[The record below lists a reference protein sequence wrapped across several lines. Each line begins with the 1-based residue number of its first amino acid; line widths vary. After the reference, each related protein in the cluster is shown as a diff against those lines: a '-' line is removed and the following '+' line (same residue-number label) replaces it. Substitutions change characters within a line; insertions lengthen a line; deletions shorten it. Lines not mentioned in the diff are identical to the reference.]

1 MNRSRFFHDIFHRL
15 FHAFATLA
23 LACAAGAARASVPA
37 AGAPL
42 PAHTPLNPVAIGMF
56 VLFVLVTLGITQWA
70 ARRTRTTRD
79 FYTGGGGITGFQ
91 NGLAIAGDYMSAASF
106 LGLSGMVF
114 MFGFDGLIYS
124 IGFLVGWPFVMFL
137 IAEPLRNLGK
147 FTFADVVAYRFQ
159 QGPIRLMT
167 SCTSLVVVVFY
178 LVVQMVGA
186 GKLIEMLFGLDYWLA
201 EIVVGALMV
210 IYVFFGGMT
219 ATTWVQLIKA
229 ALLLCGATFMALLA
243 LGQFGFSPD
252 EMFRRAVAVHPG
264 SLGIMG
270 PGKLLKDPL
279 NALSLGIALMFG
291 TAGFP
296 HILMRF
302 FTVPNAKEARKSVF
316 YATGFIGYFYLL
328 TFVIGFSAIAL
339 LAQHPEFFHV
349 DADGHFNLT
358 ADLLGGSNMVAVKLS
373 QAVGGNLF
381 YGFIAAVTFAT
392 ILAVVAGLT
401 LSGATTVSH
410 DLYASW
416 LARGRKN
423 ERREMRIS
431 RLATVAL
438 SLIAIGLGILFEHAN
453 VAFLVGLVAAVAA
466 SANFPVLVMSIF
478 WRGMT
483 TRGAVAGG
491 ALGLASSV
499 LLTLFSKSVWVDVLH
514 HAHALVFLDNPALVS
529 VPLAFAGIVVCSV
542 LDTSARA
549 RKERDAFASQEF
561 YGQTGLLPIEVASH

>member
-1 MNRSRFFHDIFHRL
+1 MKPNRLLS
-15 FHAFATLA
+15 ALA
-23 LACAAGAARASVPA
+23 LAAASSFAHANVAGAAAAPMPA
-37 AGAPL
+37 PQ
-42 PAHTPLNPVAIGMF
+42 HNPVAIGMF
-56 VLFVLVTLGITQWA
+56 LLFVLVTLGITQWA
-70 ARRTRTTRD
+70 ARRTRTARD
-79 FYTGGGGITGFQ
+79 FYTGGGGITGLQ

-114 MFGFDGLIYS
+114 IFGFDGLIYS

-147 FTFADVVAYRFQ
+147 FTFADVIAYRFE

-167 SCTSLVVVVFY
+167 SANSLMVVIFY

-186 GKLIEMLFGLDYWLA
+186 GKLIELLFGLPYWIA

-210 IYVFFGGMT
+210 IYVFFGGMK

-229 ALLLCGATFMALLA
+229 GLLLCGATFMAVLA
-243 LGQFGFSPD
+243 LAHFGFSPN
-252 EMFRRAVAVHPG
+252 EMFRQAVDVHPG
-264 SLGIMG
+264 ALSIMA
-270 PGKLLKDPL
+270 PGKLIRDPL

-339 LAQHPEFFHV
+339 LAQHPEFFRV
-349 DADGHFNLT
+349 DAAGHFNLT
-358 ADLLGGSNMVAVKLS
+358 TDLLGGSNMVAVKLA

-423 ERREMRIS
+423 EQREMRIS
-431 RLATVAL
+431 RVATLVL
-438 SLIAIGLGILFEHAN
+438 SAVAIGLGILFEHAN

-478 WRGMT
+478 WSGMT

-491 ALGLASSV
+491 ALGLVSSV
-499 LLTLFSKSVWVDVLH
+499 LLTVLSKSVWVDVLH
-514 HAHALVFLDNPALVS
+514 RAHAPVFLDNPALVS
-529 VPLAFAGIVVCSV
+529 VPLAFFGIWVVSR

-549 RKERDAFASQEF
+549 RKEREAFAAQEF
-561 YGQTGLLPIEVASH
+561 YGQTGLLSMEVVEH

>member
-1 MNRSRFFHDIFHRL
+1 MKPARL
-15 FHAFATLA
+15 FLA
-23 LACAAGAARASVPA
+23 LALTAASGLARANVPA
-37 AGAPL
+37 AAAAPM
-42 PAHTPLNPVAIGMF
+42 PAPQHNPVAIGMF
-56 VLFVLVTLGITQWA
+56 LLFVLVTLGITQWA
-70 ARRTRTTRD
+70 ARRTRTASD
-79 FYTGGGGITGFQ
+79 FYTGGGGITGLQ

-147 FTFADVVAYRFQ
+147 FTFADVVAYRFE
-159 QGPIRLMT
+159 QGPIRLIT
-167 SCTSLVVVVFY
+167 SANSLMVVIFY

-186 GKLIEMLFGLDYWLA
+186 GKLIELLFGLDYWIA
-201 EIVVGALMV
+201 EIVVGVLMV
-210 IYVFFGGMT
+210 IYVFFGGMK

-229 ALLLCGATFMALLA
+229 ALLLCGATFMAVLA
-243 LGQFGFSPD
+243 LAHFGFSAN
-252 EMFRRAVAVHPG
+252 EMFRQAVNVHPG
-264 SLGIMG
+264 ALSIMA
-270 PGKLLKDPL
+270 PGKLIRDPL

-339 LAQHPEFFHV
+339 LAQHPEFFRV
-349 DADGHFNLT
+349 DAAGHFNLT
-358 ADLLGGSNMVAVKLS
+358 TDLLGGSNMVAVKLA

-423 ERREMRIS
+423 EHREMRIS
-431 RLATVAL
+431 RVATLVL
-438 SLIAIGLGILFEHAN
+438 SAIAIGLGILFEHAN

-466 SANFPVLVMSIF
+466 SANFPMLVMSIF
-478 WRGMT
+478 WSGMT

-499 LLTLFSKSVWVDVLH
+499 LLTVFSKSVWVDVLH
-514 HAHALVFLDNPALVS
+514 HAHAPVFLDNPAIVS
-529 VPLAFAGIVVCSV
+529 VPLAFFGIWAVSRLDAG
-542 LDTSARA
+542 ARA
-549 RKERDAFASQEF
+549 RKEREAFAAQEF
-561 YGQTGLLPIEVASH
+561 YGQTGLLPMEAVEH

>member
-1 MNRSRFFHDIFHRL
+1 MKRVRL
-15 FHAFATLA
+15 FSTLA
-23 LACAAGAARASVPA
+23 VAAASGLAHASVPLA
-37 AGAPL
+37 AAAPA
-42 PAHTPLNPVAIGMF
+42 PAQGHNPVAIGMF
-56 VLFVLVTLGITQWA
+56 LLFVLVTLGITQWA

-79 FYTGGGGITGFQ
+79 FYTAGGGITGFQ

-114 MFGFDGLIYS
+114 IFGFDGLIYS

-147 FTFADVVAYRFQ
+147 FTFADVVAYRFA
-159 QGPIRLMT
+159 QGPIRLIT
-167 SCTSLVVVVFY
+167 SANSLVVVIFY

-186 GKLIEMLFGLDYWLA
+186 GKLIELLFGLDYWIA

-229 ALLLCGATFMALLA
+229 ALLLCGATFMAVLA
-243 LGQFGFSPD
+243 LGHFGFSPN
-252 EMFRRAVAVHPG
+252 EMFRQAVSVHPG
-264 SLGIMG
+264 ALGIMG
-270 PGKLLKDPL
+270 PGKLIRDPL

-339 LAQHPEFFHV
+339 LAQHPEFFRH
-349 DADGHFNLT
+349 DASGHFNLAT
-358 ADLLGGSNMVAVKLS
+358 DLLGGSNMVAVKLA

-416 LARGRKN
+416 LARGRKD
-423 ERREMRIS
+423 ERREMRVS
-431 RLATVAL
+431 RVATLVL
-438 SLIAIGLGILFEHAN
+438 SAIAIGLGILFEHAN

-491 ALGLASSV
+491 ALGLVSSV
-499 LLTLFSKSVWVDVLH
+499 LLTVLSKSVWVDVLH
-514 HAHALVFLDNPALVS
+514 HARAPVFLDNPALVS
-529 VPLAFAGIVVCSV
+529 LPLAFFGIWAVSR

-549 RKERDAFASQEF
+549 RRERAAFATQEF
-561 YGQTGLLPIEVASH
+561 YGQTGLLPMEAVKH

>member
-1 MNRSRFFHDIFHRL
+1 MKPIRL
-15 FHAFATLA
+15 SGALA
-23 LACAAGAARASVPA
+23 LAAASSLALANVPGGAA
-37 AGAPL
+37 APM
-42 PAHTPLNPVAIGMF
+42 PKPQHNPVAIGMF
-56 VLFVLVTLGITQWA
+56 LLFVLVTLGITQWA
-70 ARRTRTTRD
+70 TRRTRTARD
-79 FYTGGGGITGFQ
+79 FYTGGGGISGLQ

-147 FTFADVVAYRFQ
+147 FTFADVIAYRFE

-167 SCTSLVVVVFY
+167 SANALMVVIFY

-186 GKLIEMLFGLDYWLA
+186 GKLIELLFGLPYWIA

-210 IYVFFGGMT
+210 IYVFFGGMK

-229 ALLLCGATFMALLA
+229 GLLLCGATFMAVLA
-243 LGQFGFSPD
+243 LAHFGFSTN
-252 EMFRRAVAVHPG
+252 EMFRQAVNVHPG
-264 SLGIMG
+264 ALSIMA
-270 PGKLLKDPL
+270 PGKLIRDPL

-339 LAQHPEFFHV
+339 LAQHPEFFRV
-349 DADGHFNLT
+349 DAAGHFNLT
-358 ADLLGGSNMVAVKLS
+358 TDLLGGSNMVAVKLA

-423 ERREMRIS
+423 EQREMRIS
-431 RLATVAL
+431 RVATLVL
-438 SLIAIGLGILFEHAN
+438 SAVAIGLGILFEHAN

-478 WRGMT
+478 WSGMT

-491 ALGLASSV
+491 VLGLVSSV
-499 LLTLFSKSVWVDVLH
+499 LLTVFSKSVWVDVLH
-514 HAHALVFLDNPALVS
+514 HAHAPVFLDNPALVS
-529 VPLAFAGIVVCSV
+529 VPLAFAGIWAVSR

-549 RKERDAFASQEF
+549 HKEREAFAAQEF
-561 YGQTGLLPIEVASH
+561 YGQTGLLPMEAVKH

>member
-1 MNRSRFFHDIFHRL
+1 MTRPVPSFP
-15 FHAFATLA
+15 ALA
-23 LACAAGAARASVPA
+23 LGGALATAGALAHANVPTGPA
-37 AGAPL
+37 APM
-42 PAHTPLNPVAIGMF
+42 PPHQHNPVAIGMF
-56 VLFVLVTLGITQWA
+56 LLFVVITLGITHWA
-70 ARRTRTTRD
+70 ARRTRITRD
-79 FYTGGGGITGFQ
+79 FYTGGGGISGLQ

-114 MFGFDGLIYS
+114 IFGFDGLIYS
-124 IGFLVGWPFVMFL
+124 IGFLISWPFVMFL
-137 IAEPLRNLGK
+137 IAEPLRNLGR
-147 FTFADVVAYRFQ
+147 FTFADVVAYRFA
-159 QGPIRLMT
+159 QGPIRMMT
-167 SCTSLVVVVFY
+167 SASSLVVVIFY

-186 GKLIEMLFGLDYWLA
+186 GKLIELLFGLDYWIA
-201 EIVVGALMV
+201 EILVGVLMV

-229 ALLLCGATFMALLA
+229 ALLLCGATFMAILA
-243 LGQFGFSPD
+243 LAQFGFNPN
-252 EMFRRAVAVHPG
+252 EMFRQAVDVHPG
-264 SLGIMG
+264 ALSIMA
-270 PGKLLKDPL
+270 PGKLIRDPL

-339 LAQHPEFFHV
+339 LAQHPEFFRL

-358 ADLLGGSNMVAVKLS
+358 TDLLGGSNMVAVKLA

-381 YGFIAAVTFAT
+381 YGVIAAVTFAT

-431 RLATVAL
+431 RVAALAL
-438 SLIAIGLGILFEHAN
+438 SAIAIGLGILFEHAN

-491 ALGLASSV
+491 ALGLAASV
-499 LLTLFSKSVWVDVLH
+499 LLTVLSKSVWVEALH
-514 HAHALVFLDNPALVS
+514 HAHALVMLDNPALVS
-529 VPLAFAGIVVCSV
+529 VPLAFVGIWTVSR

-549 RKERDAFASQEF
+549 RKEREAFAAQEF
-561 YGQTGLLPIEVASH
+561 YGQTGLLPMEAVKH